1 MTTVT
6 VKLPEELGLRL
17 EVAAKRRG
25 TNKSEI
31 IRHLLEQGLGRTPQ
45 RQADSCYDL
54 SKDLCGSVKNA
65 PRDLSTNKRHLEG
78 LGR

>member
-17 EVAAKRRG
+17 AVAAKRRS
-25 TNKSEI
+25 TNKSEV
-31 IRHLLEQGLGRTPQ
+31 IRQLLEQGLDATSE
-45 RQADSCYDL
+45 RQAVSCYDL

-65 PRDLSTNKRHLEG
+65 PRDLSTNQRYLEG
-78 LGR
+78 FGR